1 MYIYIYIY
9 NNFEILFLKRQI
21 YINNSRI
28 HLFIKSVIFRIL
40 RILNGLLQI
49 KSVEKYIL
57 TE

>member
-9 NNFEILFLKRQI
+9 NNFEILFLKCQI

-28 HLFIKSVIFRIL
+28 HLFIKSVISRIL